1 VEIIAGILIVSTIVA
16 IGIGIAFGVEPKLWE
31 NPTLGAIFL
40 GSLSAAGI
48 SGFLIV
54 AILGI
59 LPAL

>member
-1 VEIIAGILIVSTIVA
+1 MEIIGGILIVSTIIA
-16 IGIGIAFGVEPKLWE
+16 IGIGIAFGIKPELWE

-40 GSLSAAGI
+40 GSLSTAGI

-59 LPAL
+59 LPPL